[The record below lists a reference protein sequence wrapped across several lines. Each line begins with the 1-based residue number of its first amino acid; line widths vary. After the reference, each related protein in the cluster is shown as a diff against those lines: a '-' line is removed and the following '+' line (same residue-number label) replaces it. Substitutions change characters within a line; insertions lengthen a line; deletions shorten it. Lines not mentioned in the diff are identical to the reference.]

1 MRSSKLIMVGMV
13 LAAGL
18 IILPGGAAAQES
30 SGAPPQAGTEPVE
43 LVKTNG
49 DVKVKLN
56 FQDSPLQ
63 TVLEYLSETAG
74 LTVVSDE
81 PISDS
86 RMTVISRQPIPLGE
100 AVALINSILKE
111 KGLASVLTGKTLKVV
126 TLANIKKENIPV
138 VTGRDPKAIVA
149 GDDVVTYIIP
159 VAHVTAVALKEN
171 LEVLRPEYASI
182 EANEDSNAL
191 IITDTTANIK
201 RLMEIVLALDT
212 HMASVAEIRVFRLT
226 NANATSTATLINNI
240 FQQQSQGNA
249 RGRTNT
255 RGGMGGGPLEMMMQ
269 MRGGGRG
276 GNNNQ
281 AQTGTGSG
289 GGSMNVQVVAAA
301 DEQTNSVVVRGS
313 AEALGLVEDI
323 IDSLDDKT
331 AKVADVRVFQLR
343 YADATNAADVI
354 NQLFNQSQSS
364 SSSRGGRGGRG
375 GATQNDMAPMMFRG
389 PFGPGAETQ
398 QGEGATLVQVTAAA
412 DSRTNTV
419 VVTGPESILN
429 VVAGV
434 IAKLDSPIA
443 NTADVK
449 VFHLEYADATD
460 TSELI
465 NEVFGQTSSTSS
477 RSSRNSQ
484 QTQQVR
490 FGMGGAG
497 GRGGFGGM
505 MGGQTSQGGQ
515 GGGGSISDVSV
526 LASADARTN
535 SVVVSGPPDTLEI
548 IAQVIKQ
555 LDENPEQE
563 RRIFVYALKNAN
575 ATNLMTILNN
585 LFTQMQALEQQGTG
599 RNTQQFAGGTQRG
612 GATGGAQGGT
622 SSSSSDSGDLS
633 EETYFEAD
641 PNTNSLLCM
650 TSSKNYDKIKPI
662 IDELDKP
669 VSQVLIKI
677 LFAELTHNNS
687 VDLGTEFSMLN
698 IRSGGGST
706 QSNQVFGRSTELGL
720 PGSTATSPMGL
731 QIRTLEGEIDFTINA
746 LQETGRLNVLSRPYV
761 MTRNNQTAT
770 IRVVE
775 EVPIPDSETTQGT
788 IGTSTTFTYRED
800 IGIVL
805 EVTPSVNPEGLV
817 NMTVVPQITTRTGE
831 TVQISQGL
839 NPVVFATRSASTR
852 VAVMD
857 GQTVVIGGL
866 IEDQVSDSVRKVPLL
881 GDIPLAGALF
891 RRTIKEKSKTELLI
905 FLTPHVAKEPEGLT
919 PISDLE
925 RTRSSLNVD
934 GAAAEIFQKHM
945 EGMQGPPKA
954 VIDEPKN

>member
-13 LAAGL
+13 LAAAL
-18 IILPGGAAAQES
+18 IVLPGGVAAQES
-30 SGAPPQAGTEPVE
+30 SGAPAQAGTDPVE

-81 PISDS
+81 PIADS

-100 AVALINSILKE
+100 AVTLINSILKE
-111 KGLASVLTGKTLKVV
+111 KGLTTVLTGKTLKVV
-126 TLANIKKENIPV
+126 TLANVKKENIPV
-138 VTGRDPKAIVA
+138 LTGRNPSAIVP

-159 VAHVTAVALKEN
+159 VSHVTAAALKEN

-201 RLMEIVLALDT
+201 RLMEIVVALDQ
-212 HMASVAEIRVFRLT
+212 HMASVAEIRVFPLT

-240 FQQQSQGNA
+240 FQEQAQSGRN
-249 RGRTNT
+249 RTNN

-269 MRGGGRG
+269 MRGGDRGRG
-276 GNNNQ
+276 GANGASPSGQ
-281 AQTGTGSG
+281 G

-301 DEQTNSVVVRGS
+301 DEQTNRVVVRGP
-313 AEALGLVEDI
+313 AEALDLVEGI
-323 IDSLDDKT
+323 IAELDDKT

-343 YADATNAADVI
+343 YADATNTADVV

-477 RSSRNSQ
+477 RSSRSSQ

-490 FGMGGAG
+490 FGMG

-505 MGGQTSQGGQ
+505 MGGQTSQGSQ

-526 LASADARTN
+526 TASADARTN

-585 LFTQMQALEQQGTG
+585 LFVQMQALEQAGTG
-599 RNTQQFAGGTQRG
+599 RNTQQFQGGTQRG

-650 TSSKNYDKIKPI
+650 TSSKNYDKIRPI
-662 IDELDKP
+662 IEELDKP

-677 LFAELTHNNS
+677 LFAELTHNDS

-698 IRSGGGST
+698 IRGGGGST
-706 QSNQVFGRSTELGL
+706 QSRQVFGRPTELGL
-720 PGSTATSPMGL
+720 PGSTETSPMGL
-731 QIRTLEGEIDFTINA
+731 QVSTLEGEIDFTINA

-761 MTRNNQTAT
+761 MTRNNQMAT

-831 TVQISQGL
+831 TVQISEGL

-866 IEDQVSDSVRKVPLL
+866 IEDQVSDSVRKIPLL
-881 GDIPLAGALF
+881 GDIPIAGALF

-905 FLTPHVAKEPEGLT
+905 FLTPYVAKVPMELT
-919 PISDLE
+919 PISDIE
-925 RTRSSLNVD
+925 RIRSSLNSD

-945 EGMQGPPKA
+945 SGMQGPPK
-954 VIDEPKN
+954 EPTVDPNQ